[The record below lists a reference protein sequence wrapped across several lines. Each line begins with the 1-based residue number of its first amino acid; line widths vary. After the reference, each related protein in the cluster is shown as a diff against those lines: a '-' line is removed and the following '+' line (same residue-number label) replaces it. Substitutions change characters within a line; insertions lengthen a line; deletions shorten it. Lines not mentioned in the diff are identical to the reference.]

1 MSMVADTRTRIA
13 ETRARIAES
22 ARRRAALSG
31 KPPRIAYTHYFIE
44 TEGFH
49 SRIHLQNFYS
59 TFWPQVHEPATAHIS
74 AFDAGGRRQGNATR
88 SLPPFG
94 SLFLEV
100 SELLSELG
108 SRATEGTVAIDLE
121 PSAEVAAQFHE
132 LPDADQIEVKTP
144 FWMAYY
150 DEAENFMYVH
160 SIDTL
165 GGEVFGAPALLRWS
179 MTRHVG
185 MGSPWRS
192 WRLLE
197 ADRLSELQIVC
208 MNTSP
213 EPRVHRRRR
222 VLARRRGHALPAV
235 VGVSAARGRP
245 CARARRAAAP
255 RGPIATPRS
264 NTPGSASIR
273 CSRQRQAVRDHAL
286 RRRPAEPAPRL
297 AVRSRALP
305 DVQPQRAVDR
315 VVLAGRELPAQ
326 RLDSER
332 LEQPTVVPT
341 VLVQAPLGVLAV
353 P

>member
-1 MSMVADTRTRIA
+1 MSVVADARTRIA

-31 KPPRIAYTHYFIE
+31 KPPRLAYTHYFIE

-59 TFWPQVHEPATAHIS
+59 TFWPQVHEPATAHIT

-132 LPDADQIEVKTP
+132 LPDADRIEVKTP

-197 ADRLSELQIVC
+197 ADRLSDLQIVC

-213 EPRVHRRRR
+213 EPRST
-222 VLARRRGHALPAV
+222 V
-235 VGVSAARGRP
+235 VGVYSPDDAVTLYWQSLEL
-245 CARARRAAAP
+245 AP
-255 RGPIATPRS
+255 R
-264 NTPGSASIR
+264 
-273 CSRQRQAVRDHAL
+273 AVARV
-286 RRRPAEPAPRL
+286 RVPAEQL
-297 AVRSRALP
+297 RAWP
-305 DVQPQRAVDR
+305 DRHPEIKHARI
-315 VVLAGRELPAQ
+315 G
-326 RLDSER
+326 LD
-332 LEQPTVVPT
+332 
-341 VLVQAPLGVLAV
+341 PLLTANGKPYVIMRYADGPPSLHHG
-353 P
+353 